1 MSNPKASLWNKSFS
15 WPHQPSTISFTKLC
29 EDPVTES
36 SCLYKSNHVTDTLE
50 HRSAARGDSALADGQ
65 ALSSLSAVA
74 ATAPWG
80 QVTWLWV
87 PASRPREALRES
99 LVVKK
104 SKTIFISKFLA
115 YFWILNM
122 LSNKTELPV
131 LSSCTSAPVMCPGSV
146 YSPQFGDC
154 CPLVGL
160 RGC

>member
-1 MSNPKASLWNKSFS
+1 MSNRKASMWNKSFS

-29 EDPVTES
+29 EDPVTER
-36 SCLYKSNHVTDTLE
+36 SCLYKRNHVNDTLE
-50 HRSAARGDSALADGQ
+50 HWTEAWGDSLLADGQ
-65 ALSSLSAVA
+65 ALSRLSAVA

-87 PASRPREALRES
+87 PASRPREMLRES

-115 YFWILNM
+115 YFSILNM

-131 LSSCTSAPVMCPGSV
+131 LSSCISGPVMCPGSV
-146 YSPQFGDC
+146 YSPQFGDR